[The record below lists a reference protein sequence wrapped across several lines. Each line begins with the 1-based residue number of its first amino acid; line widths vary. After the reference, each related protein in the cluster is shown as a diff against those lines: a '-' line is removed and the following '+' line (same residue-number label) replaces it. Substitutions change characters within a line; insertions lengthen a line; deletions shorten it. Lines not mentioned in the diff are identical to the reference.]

1 MKQEQYRDKRST
13 KINLQNLHYH
23 TISTNFKNT
32 SQPCHSQQ
40 ANVAKSLFEPSRPPS
55 HSAAF
60 LSLSPVRL
68 PYSLF
73 HLQLLTI
80 TIVMKVPDQTFISDA
95 FRNAIRFFLVIF
107 VLEIVI
113 RSCNIA
119 MVFGMKPA
127 AFVGPNKHLLLF
139 VLEIVPF
146 ACWIGVT
153 ITMYTRLVE
162 RNCWKD
168 FKGVCVMFLPIG
180 FFSIMEV

>member
-1 MKQEQYRDKRST
+1 MPLTAGQCGQVAVR
-13 KINLQNLHYH
+13 
-23 TISTNFKNT
+23 TI
-32 SQPCHSQQ
+32 Q
-40 ANVAKSLFEPSRPPS
+40 ATLAFGGISL
-55 HSAAF
+55 
-60 LSLSPVRL
+60 LVSL
-68 PYSLF
+68 
-73 HLQLLTI
+73 
-80 TIVMKVPDQTFISDA
+80 MKVPDQTFISDA

-107 VLEIVI
+107 VLEIGI

-168 FKGVCVMFLPIG
+168 FKGACVMFLPIG
-180 FFSIMEV
+180 FFSIVEV